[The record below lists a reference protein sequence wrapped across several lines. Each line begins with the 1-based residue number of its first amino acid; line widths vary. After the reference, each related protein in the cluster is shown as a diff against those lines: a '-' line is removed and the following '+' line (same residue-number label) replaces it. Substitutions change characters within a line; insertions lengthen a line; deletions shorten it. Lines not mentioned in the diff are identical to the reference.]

1 MERLFAS
8 SLLKLV
14 RMGVFADPPETVY
27 SCAGGS
33 AKTPYN
39 GALSI
44 LDVRSG
50 RVMWSL
56 NANPGDDFTAPVF
69 YHQVLF
75 ASAYAAM
82 IGRFCPTN
90 GQDAVVAINPSNGA
104 AYWSTANATDL
115 MGIFDLD

>member
-1 MERLFAS
+1 
-8 SLLKLV
+8 
-14 RMGVFADPPETVY
+14 
-27 SCAGGS
+27 
-33 AKTPYN
+33 
-39 GALSI
+39 
-44 LDVRSG
+44 
-50 RVMWSL
+50 MWSL